1 MRGVIFPLRQPPATY
16 RARHNRQRVIEM
28 HAEGHDPEA
37 IATKLGLRLA
47 LVREILRPRAVPT
60 STSTPPPVLSWP
72 DFDESPLGARSAA

>member
-1 MRGVIFPLRQPPATY
+1 MKGFELRQPPATY

-28 HAEGHDPEA
+28 HGQGHTAQE
-37 IATKLGLRLA
+37 IAQTLGVSLG